1 MLMSARDRRDDDMS
15 VLQPVTADLAT
26 MSEFAR
32 DGIVSKS
39 VVENDHHKIIL
50 FALAAGQELSEHTAS
65 VAASIHIVSGAGT
78 VTLAGQEHEARPGM
92 LYYMP
97 AELRHA
103 IYARDDLVFLLTMFR
118 T

>member
-1 MLMSARDRRDDDMS
+1 MSAVDEARSDLR
-15 VLQPVTADLAT
+15 PVTADLAT

-50 FALAAGQELSEHTAS
+50 FALAGGQELSEHTAS
-65 VAASIHIVSGAGT
+65 VAASIHVVSGAGT

-103 IYARDDLVFLLTMFR
+103 IYAREDLVFLLTMFR

>member
-1 MLMSARDRRDDDMS
+1 MESIMVES
-15 VLQPVTADLAT
+15 QPVVVDLLAMTQLADN
-26 MSEFAR
+26 
-32 DGIVSKS
+32 GIVSKS

-103 IYARDDLVFLLTMFR
+103 IYARDDFVFLLTM
-118 T
+118 

>member
-1 MLMSARDRRDDDMS
+1 MTE
-15 VLQPVTADLAT
+15 LQPVTADLTA
-26 MSEFAR
+26 MSEFAS

-50 FALAAGQELSEHTAS
+50 FTLAAGQELSEHTAS
-65 VAASIHIVSGAGT
+65 VPASIHIVSGAGI
-78 VTLAGQEHEARPGM
+78 VELAGQEHDARPGM

-103 IYARDDLVFLLTMFR
+103 VRAREDLVFLLTMFR